1 MSELKNFKSSSG
13 RSSSQRILRMV
24 EMAMLLA
31 VVVVLQLLGGAIK
44 IPFLPFSFS
53 LVLVPI
59 VIGSIVLGY
68 YHGAILGAAFGVVVV
83 IQCITGVDAG
93 GFILWGINPVLTAL
107 ICIVKGAAAGFVP
120 GLIYKAI
127 AKNSNENNAR
137 SIIAAVIAAASA
149 PIVNT
154 GLFLIGLSAFFYD
167 TLVAWAGGTQVL
179 VYVFTGLVGINFIIE
194 LIINIVLAPV
204 VSAVVKILNKQK

>member
-1 MSELKNFKSSSG
+1 
-13 RSSSQRILRMV
+13 MV

-31 VVVVLQLLGGAIK
+31 IVIVLQLLGGAIK

-59 VIGSIVLGY
+59 VIGSIVLGG
-68 YHGAILGAAFGVVVV
+68 YHGMVLGAAFGVVVV
-83 IQCITGVDAG
+83 IQCITGADAG
-93 GFILWGINPVLTAL
+93 GFILWGINPFLTAL
-107 ICIVKGAAAGFVP
+107 ICVVKGAAAGLVP
-120 GLIYKAI
+120 GLIYRAI
-127 AKNSNENNAR
+127 MKKSTESRKKGIVAS
-137 SIIAAVIAAASA
+137 VVAAASA

-154 GLFLIGLSAFFYD
+154 GLFLVGLSAFFYD

-194 LIINIVLAPV
+194 LILNVVLAPV
-204 VSAVVKILNKQK
+204 VSTVVKAVNKLV